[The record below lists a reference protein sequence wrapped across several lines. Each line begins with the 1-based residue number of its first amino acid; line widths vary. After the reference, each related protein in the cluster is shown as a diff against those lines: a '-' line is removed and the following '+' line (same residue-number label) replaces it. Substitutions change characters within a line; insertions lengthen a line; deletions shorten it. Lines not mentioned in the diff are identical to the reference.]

1 MRLSICIPT
10 YNRAVELR
18 PLLDTIVAQ
27 TGHGLDVEIVISD
40 NASTDNTPAVVAE
53 YAAVGVN
60 IVYSRLEQNRGF
72 DRNILNAV
80 ASATGDF
87 CWLFGSDDIFEA
99 SAFARIERVVATH
112 PTLTGISVGS
122 RGYTHDL
129 SKRAFVHDHISTDFA
144 IDTVLIGRAQIIGTI
159 GAWLGYMSSIVV
171 RRSGWEA
178 ALAAAPIEP
187 YLKGYVHTYLIA
199 KMLSEESIWL
209 CVPDTLVGCRLG
221 NESFLARDEFA
232 RTRVDIVGYD
242 LAFGDTLGR
251 GHRAYRR
258 AMSDVASFY
267 VRTHFLGAKLKG
279 ASMKYWKEA
288 IPMSIAYYWRL
299 PRFWLRTIPIAI
311 TPAWIL
317 LVARTLYRKSV
328 KARIEQRRVGGQ

>member
-1 MRLSICIPT
+1 MRGWDICP
-10 YNRAVELR
+10 
-18 PLLDTIVAQ
+18 
-27 TGHGLDVEIVISD
+27 
-40 NASTDNTPAVVAE
+40 AS
-53 YAAVGVN
+53 
-60 IVYSRLEQNRGF
+60 
-72 DRNILNAV
+72 
-80 ASATGDF
+80 
-87 CWLFGSDDIFEA
+87 W
-99 SAFARIERVVATH
+99 
-112 PTLTGISVGS
+112 
-122 RGYTHDL
+122 
-129 SKRAFVHDHISTDFA
+129 
-144 IDTVLIGRAQIIGTI
+144 
-159 GAWLGYMSSIVV
+159 V

-267 VRTHFLGAKLKG
+267 VRTQL
-279 ASMKYWKEA
+279 SW
-288 IPMSIAYYWRL
+288 S
-299 PRFWLRTIPIAI
+299 
-311 TPAWIL
+311 
-317 LVARTLYRKSV
+317 
-328 KARIEQRRVGGQ
+328 KAEGGQHEILGKRRSQCRSPIIGACPVSGFEQYPLLSRQPGYCLLPGHCTAKASRLVSNSAASVGQ